1 MFKYISNLAKCYEEC
16 KMRDKAIKTIAQAAS
31 LANLSQTAASTN
43 RSDRDSNLPL
53 AMKGGKGFKGGLFL

>member
-1 MFKYISNLAKCYEEC
+1 
-16 KMRDKAIKTIAQAAS
+16 MRDKAIKTIAQAAS